1 MRVPFTYT
9 PLLIL
14 RLSESLL
21 ACSSCN
27 QGNSG
32 MEPPLLSQPTGGEAG
47 APPQGLPASA
57 LGAEAEAGGRA
68 EAEGRKKCAAVRG
81 AGGAAAREQNRHDFD
96 FNTSQTVQL
105 GEDLWEFT
113 GGVLGRGAFGVVLDA
128 RSTSRDHRAAVKI
141 VDTRSMSAWQAR
153 QSESEISLWS
163 TLNHPNIVRFL
174 GHARLSHWMLLFSE
188 PLDGGELMDHIM
200 QCSVFVE
207 ADAAGIVRQLLSA
220 VAHMHEL
227 RICHRDIK
235 PQNVVCAERP
245 ELAGGEWR
253 VKLCDFG
260 HAKSLDVAP
269 DAELHTPCGSH
280 QYAAPEV
287 TRSVHDMRPSYS
299 LAVDMWSVGCIL
311 HLLLSGEMPPKAA
324 PPLCATRAWSCVSPA
339 AQDLQRQL
347 MQLRPSDRPTAAQA
361 VEHPALTSAPKTP
374 LETPRLCRQHPPRVV
389 AHAWWSERVAPPAT
403 APTVAALSATALA
416 AARGRPHSASAW
428 STLARE
434 PQQFVPA
441 GLAPSAAAPRV
452 ERPAPS
458 APRPV
463 PLGADDLSNASRQ
476 PSSPGRLGASACLI
490 RHLGGH
496 LAGSAACPAARATLP
511 EANATHDGA
520 AGRPGRAA
528 GDRIAAA
535 HSTST
540 LDGAVVSTAANEL
553 STETALAPP
562 PSRRFPASD
571 ADSFSC
577 PELCPGSSCSTTTCS
592 TLTAGSQRSPT
603 PTLTHLE
610 LSEHAAVP
618 GEGLKR
624 RRGAQGC
631 WDSPASSSARPR
643 AGASASLR

>member
-1 MRVPFTYT
+1 
-9 PLLIL
+9 
-14 RLSESLL
+14 
-21 ACSSCN
+21 
-27 QGNSG
+27 

-47 APPQGLPASA
+47 APPEGLPASA
-57 LGAEAEAGGRA
+57 LGAEAEEGGRA

>member
-1 MRVPFTYT
+1 
-9 PLLIL
+9 
-14 RLSESLL
+14 
-21 ACSSCN
+21 
-27 QGNSG
+27 

-428 STLARE
+428 STPARE

>member
-1 MRVPFTYT
+1 MRV
-9 PLLIL
+9 I
-14 RLSESLL
+14 
-21 ACSSCN
+21 
-27 QGNSG
+27 GVIWV
-32 MEPPLLSQPTGGEAG
+32 MERRETTGAEGG
-47 APPQGLPASA
+47 GPSQGLPASA
-57 LGAEAEAGGRA
+57 LRAEAEAGGRA
-68 EAEGRKKCAAVRG
+68 EAEGRKKGAVVRG
-81 AGGAAAREQNRHDFD
+81 AGGAAAREAGGGHHDFD
-96 FNTSQTVQL
+96 FDTSQTVQL

-141 VDTRSMSAWQAR
+141 IDTRSMSAWQAR

-174 GHARLSHWMLLFSE
+174 GHVRLSHWMLLFSE

-220 VAHMHEL
+220 VAHMHQL

-235 PQNVVCAERP
+235 PQNVVCAEKP

-324 PPLCATRAWSCVSPA
+324 PPLCATRAWTCVSPA

-403 APTVAALSATALA
+403 APTAASLSATALA
-416 AARGRPHSASAW
+416 STRGRPHTAW
-428 STLARE
+428 SPLARE
-434 PQQFVPA
+434 SHQFVPA

-463 PLGADDLSNASRQ
+463 PLGADNPSNASQ
-476 PSSPGRLGASACLI
+476 EPSSSPGRLGASACLV
-490 RHLGGH
+490 RHLGG
-496 LAGSAACPAARATLP
+496 GPDGEGGGTLP

-520 AGRPGRAA
+520 AGGRAA
-528 GDRIAAA
+528 GDRVAAA
-535 HSTST
+535 HCTST
-540 LDGAVVSTAANEL
+540 MDGAVVSTAANEL
-553 STETALAPP
+553 STETALAMAEAPP
-562 PSRRFPASD
+562 PNRRFPASD
-571 ADSFSC
+571 ADSFSGSC
-577 PELCPGSSCSTTTCS
+577 PESCPGSSCSTTTCS

-643 AGASASLR
+643 TGASASLR

>member
-1 MRVPFTYT
+1 MEAVPY
-9 PLLIL
+9 
-14 RLSESLL
+14 
-21 ACSSCN
+21 
-27 QGNSG
+27 
-32 MEPPLLSQPTGGEAG
+32 
-47 APPQGLPASA
+47 ASA
-57 LGAEAEAGGRA
+57 LRAEAEAGGRA
-68 EAEGRKKCAAVRG
+68 EAEGKAEAEGREKGAPVRGVGGAVRG
-81 AGGAAAREQNRHDFD
+81 EAGGSLHHDFSFD
-96 FNTSQTVQL
+96 TSQTVQL
-105 GEDLWEFT
+105 DEDLWEFT

-141 VDTRSMSAWQAR
+141 IDSRSMSAWQAR
-153 QSESEISLWS
+153 QSKSEISLWS

-174 GHARLSHWMLLFSE
+174 GNVRLNHWMLLFSE

-220 VAHMHEL
+220 VAHMHQL

-299 LAVDMWSVGCIL
+299 LAVDIWSVGCIL

-324 PPLCATRAWSCVSPA
+324 PPLCATRAWACVSPA

-403 APTVAALSATALA
+403 SPAVAALSATAA
-416 AARGRPHSASAW
+416 ASTRGRPHSACAC

-434 PQQFVPA
+434 SHPCVPA

-452 ERPAPS
+452 ERPASS
-458 APRPV
+458 APRPE
-463 PLGADDLSNASRQ
+463 PFGADSLSNASRQ
-476 PSSPGRLGASACLI
+476 PSSPGRIGAPCLV
-490 RHLGGH
+490 RHPGGH
-496 LAGSAACPAARATLP
+496 LAGSAAFPTTPATLP
-511 EANATHDGA
+511 AANATRDGA
-520 AGRPGRAA
+520 AGRPERAA
-528 GDRIAAA
+528 GDTVAAA
-535 HSTST
+535 HSTSMMDEA
-540 LDGAVVSTAANEL
+540 LASTPANGL
-553 STETALAPP
+553 STEMALPMAEAPP

-571 ADSFSC
+571 SFSGCPGSC
-577 PELCPGSSCSTTTCS
+577 PESCPGSSCSATTCP
-592 TLTAGSQRSPT
+592 TLTVDSQRSRP
-603 PTLTHLE
+603 LTHLE
-610 LSEHAAVP
+610 LSEQAPVP

-631 WDSPASSSARPR
+631 WDSPAPVSSSARP
-643 AGASASLR
+643 

>member
-1 MRVPFTYT
+1 
-9 PLLIL
+9 
-14 RLSESLL
+14 
-21 ACSSCN
+21 
-27 QGNSG
+27 

-57 LGAEAEAGGRA
+57 LGAGAEAGGRA

-220 VAHMHEL
+220 VAHMHQL

>member
-1 MRVPFTYT
+1 M
-9 PLLIL
+9 
-14 RLSESLL
+14 
-21 ACSSCN
+21 
-27 QGNSG
+27 
-32 MEPPLLSQPTGGEAG
+32 
-47 APPQGLPASA
+47 
-57 LGAEAEAGGRA
+57 
-68 EAEGRKKCAAVRG
+68 RG
-81 AGGAAAREQNRHDFD
+81 AGGAAAQEAGGSVHHDFD
-96 FNTSQTVQL
+96 FDTSQTVQL

-141 VDTRSMSAWQAR
+141 IDTRSMSAWQAR

-174 GHARLSHWMLLFSE
+174 GHERLSHWMLLFSE

-220 VAHMHEL
+220 VAHMHQL

-260 HAKSLDVAP
+260 HAKSLDAAP

-324 PPLCATRAWSCVSPA
+324 PPLCATRAWTCVSPA

-374 LETPRLCRQHPPRVV
+374 LETPRVCRQHPPRVV

-403 APTVAALSATALA
+403 APTVATLLATAFA
-416 AARGRPHSASAW
+416 ATRGRPHSASAW

-434 PQQFVPA
+434 SHQFVPA

-458 APRPV
+458 APPRPV
-463 PLGADDLSNASRQ
+463 PLVADNLSNASQ
-476 PSSPGRLGASACLI
+476 EPSSFPGRLGASACLVQ
-490 RHLGGH
+490 HLGG
-496 LAGSAACPAARATLP
+496 GPDGEREGTLP

-520 AGRPGRAA
+520 TGGRVA
-528 GDRIAAA
+528 GDRVAVA

-540 LDGAVVSTAANEL
+540 MDGAVVSTTANEL
-553 STETALAPP
+553 STETALAMAEAPP
-562 PSRRFPASD
+562 PNRRFPASD
-571 ADSFSC
+571 AESFSGSC
-577 PELCPGSSCSTTTCS
+577 PESCPGSSCSTTTCS
-592 TLTAGSQRSPT
+592 TLTADSQRSPT

-631 WDSPASSSARPR
+631 WDSPAASSARPR
-643 AGASASLR
+643 TGASASRR